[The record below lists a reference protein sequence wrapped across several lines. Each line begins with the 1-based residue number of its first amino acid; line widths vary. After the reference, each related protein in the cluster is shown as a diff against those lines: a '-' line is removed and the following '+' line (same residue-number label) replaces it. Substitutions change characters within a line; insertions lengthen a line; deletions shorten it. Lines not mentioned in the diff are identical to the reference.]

1 MIARDWRQT
10 ANLRRTIATTLSGR
24 IANVSVAVTVFRN
37 IRAHGPRTRV
47 SFLLD
52 RRSPCVCA
60 SAVFQKYDRI
70 SMRCA
75 STRYTMRRDNNKKT
89 VMYCYSTHC
98 TLYKT
103 RIKTLRVASSM
114 LSIMRFLCIHRMI
127 TFMRTYTMILKIR
140 WLLVDHE
147 MTLSTD
153 VATTLARR
161 ALIRN

>member
-10 ANLRRTIATTLSGR
+10 ANLRRTIATALSGR
-24 IANVSVAVTVFRN
+24 IANVSVAAVFRN
-37 IRAHGPRTRV
+37 VRTHGPRARV

-52 RRSPCVCA
+52 RRSPCVRA
-60 SAVFQKYDRI
+60 SAVFEKYDRI

-75 STRYTMRRDNNKKT
+75 SKRYTMRRDNNKKT

-103 RIKTLRVASSM
+103 RIKTLQVASSM
-114 LSIMRFLCIHRMI
+114 LSITRFLCMRRMI